1 MYAHP
6 EVLHKADG
14 NELFAS
20 NIFLELKTS
29 ACLQRVLQ
37 FDYKLFLPQACFFT
51 EKNVLDLFGLSC
63 KAT

>member
-14 NELFAS
+14 NDQFAS
-20 NIFLELKTS
+20 NIFLEFKTS

-37 FDYKLFLPQACFFT
+37 FDYTLFLPQAMFLYR
-51 EKNVLDLFGLSC
+51 KKKRS
-63 KAT
+63 